1 MLELK
6 NNMNHSEENIS
17 DQNDYEELPEG
28 SFDFVQLD
36 EAIHDQK
43 FETEA
48 VGYFR
53 DAMRRF
59 MRSKSAVVAFII
71 IAIIVI
77 MGFVGPLISNYTYRE
92 QTPTAARLP
101 PRIPWLENFGIFDG
115 SVEMRVQTANI
126 PINFADSYISTIREH
141 EIMGV
146 PMSDIK
152 VNAYVL
158 SGVEDLYFWFG
169 TDTLGRCIWT
179 RTWQGVYIS
188 LIIAVGSSFINLLIG
203 LFLGALAGY
212 YGGWVDM
219 ILFRISEIIGA
230 IPSIVI
236 VMVLV
241 IYVGAA
247 SLWTLM
253 AAFILAG
260 WIFFFRIT
268 RIQIY
273 RYKNREFVLA
283 SSTMGASDWRLIM
296 KHIFPSA
303 VGTLITLFALTI
315 PQTIMIESGLT
326 FLGLGL
332 SPPTPS
338 IGIMLM
344 DGQSH
349 LTTFPYRIVP
359 PAIIISA
366 LMICFNLFGNGLR
379 DAFDPSLRGTTEDA

>member
-1 MLELK
+1 MNDLYNPSK
-6 NNMNHSEENIS
+6 NIAY
-17 DQNDYEELPEG
+17 QNDYEELPDG

-36 EAIHDQK
+36 EAIHDQT
-43 FETEA
+43 FETKA

-53 DAMRRF
+53 DAMQRF
-59 MRSKSAVVAFII
+59 VRSKSAVVAFII
-71 IAIIVI
+71 ISVIMI
-77 MGFVGPLISNYTYRE
+77 MGFVGPMVSNYTYRE
-92 QTPTAARLP
+92 QTPVAARLP
-101 PRIPWLENFGIFDG
+101 PRVPVLEDLGIFDG
-115 SVEMRVQTANI
+115 STEMRVQTANI
-126 PINFADSYISTIREH
+126 PINFADAYISTIREY
-141 EIMGV
+141 ELMGV
-146 PMSDIK
+146 MMSDIR

-158 SGVEDLYFWFG
+158 SDADDLYFWFG

-179 RTWQGVYIS
+179 RTWQGVFIS
-188 LIIAVGSSFINLLIG
+188 LIIAVGSSLVNLLIG

-230 IPSIVI
+230 IPTIVI

-241 IYVGAA
+241 IYAGAA

-273 RYKNREFVLA
+273 RYKNREFVSA
-283 SSTMGASDWRLIM
+283 SKTMGASDWRLIM
-296 KHIFPSA
+296 KHVFPSA

-344 DGQSH
+344 DGAAH

-379 DAFDPSLRGTTEDA
+379 DAFDPSLRGTEENV